1 MLFQVPSETAL
12 AKMDSYD
19 EDLNA
24 NPFFQSFMVTC
35 PDLFSQC
42 VSDQWLI
49 CVPRRD
55 SLPKYA
61 FTLEDFTHHILRPL
75 PKVLARHQRHLSGD
89 SDGISSCI
97 SGNGDAD
104 ESFLSSRSS
113 SSCGG
118 SGDAAS
124 RSSGSDEQNFSFT
137 FSTPS
142 IANTAFLSTI
152 SATTHSGVS
161 GFSSN
166 SNLKGN
172 WNYRTLSHVN
182 VEYSGTTLIMDIEV
196 PLISKAASTIEC
208 RKKEAVDQLSP
219 QAEKFGD
226 GSPFETSN
234 LNTTISSEDSG
245 KDSISTTGGNTSPS
259 CAKTRVNLDDKNLP
273 RVQLR
278 KEVLF
283 EETFY
288 TNDRQKYKVLCVAS
302 PLNSKVDIEDE
313 NFGNAGLG
321 LWNLTSLRDCID
333 FLWVKGSPKLLST
346 FDAYIKLF
354 QHNHRGLENF
364 PLKVQKD
371 LVNTLY
377 LKCFNYAVTNGG
389 IVAAE
394 PSPENK
400 ALNEFLLQRLRL
412 ATETYVV
419 NGIYRSLISALTSF
433 VSNEDARLNK
443 VMRNLTE
450 LHPQDMDINNIHWDN
465 LTRARQEL
473 GRLNTYSSPL
483 GKLTCMKR
491 TLRYLRPET
500 FPE

>member
-1 MLFQVPSETAL
+1 
-12 AKMDSYD
+12 MDTYD

-42 VSDQWLI
+42 VLEQWLI
-49 CVPRRD
+49 CIPRRD

-61 FTLEDFTHHILRPL
+61 FTLEDFAHHILRPL
-75 PKVLARHQRHLSGD
+75 PKSYRRYQRHLSGD
-89 SDGISSCI
+89 SDGVCSCPDC
-97 SGNGDAD
+97 SGNND
-104 ESFLSSRSS
+104 EGSCTSRRS

-118 SGDAAS
+118 SD
-124 RSSGSDEQNFSFT
+124 DLSF
-137 FSTPS
+137 TPS
-142 IANTAFLSTI
+142 ITSSSAFLSPFTSLSFAHNSASASI
-152 SATTHSGVS
+152 SRA
-161 GFSSN
+161 SS

-182 VEYSGTTLIMDIEV
+182 VEYAGTSLILDIEV
-196 PLISKAASTIEC
+196 PLAAEAGAGNKRRFLKDTISQLASGIED
-208 RKKEAVDQLSP
+208 ALSSFQSGGGIQLSNSDAITKP
-219 QAEKFGD
+219 
-226 GSPFETSN
+226 
-234 LNTTISSEDSG
+234 
-245 KDSISTTGGNTSPS
+245 TSPS
-259 CAKTRVNLDDKNLP
+259 KSPGTPDSTGDNLTPK
-273 RVQLR
+273 VQLR

-288 TNDRQKYKVLCVAS
+288 TSDRQKYKVLCVAS

-313 NFGNAGLG
+313 DFGNAGLG

-333 FLWVKGSPKLLST
+333 FLWVKGTPKILST
-346 FDAYIKLF
+346 FDGYIKLF

-371 LVNTLY
+371 VVQSLY
-377 LKCFNYAVTNGG
+377 LKCLNFAITNGG
-389 IVAAE
+389 IV
-394 PSPENK
+394 SPDASPDK
-400 ALNEFLLQRLRL
+400 QALNEFFLQRLKL
-412 ATETYVV
+412 ATETYVL
-419 NGIYRSLISALTSF
+419 NGIYRSVISAITSF
-433 VSNEDARLNK
+433 VSTEDAKLNK

-450 LHPQDMDINNIHWDN
+450 LHPQDLDIRNIHWDN

-473 GRLNTYSSPL
+473 GRLNAYSSPL

-491 TLRYLRPET
+491 TLRYLRPEP

>member
-1 MLFQVPSETAL
+1 
-12 AKMDSYD
+12 MDNYD

-42 VSDQWLI
+42 VLEQWHI

-61 FTLEDFTHHILRPL
+61 FTLEDFAHHILRPL
-75 PKVLARHQRHLSGD
+75 PKGTFYQRHYSGD

-97 SGNGDAD
+97 SGNGDPD
-104 ESFLSSRSS
+104 GSFVSSRSS

-118 SGDAAS
+118 IGDGGS

-137 FSTPS
+137 VSSPS
-142 IANTAFLSTI
+142 IANTTFLSTLNSTNQSHI
-152 SATTHSGVS
+152 ST
-161 GFSSN
+161 N

-196 PLISKAASTIEC
+196 PLITKGAITFDE
-208 RKKEAVDQLSP
+208 RRKEAMGQLSP
-219 QAEKFGD
+219 LPGNYEGTT
-226 GSPFETSN
+226 GPFDASDQ
-234 LNTTISSEDSG
+234 SF
-245 KDSISTTGGNTSPS
+245 STTQGSIEEQMSTEQDGTPVTSRTS
-259 CAKTRVNLDDKNLP
+259 LNVDDKNLP

-313 NFGNAGLG
+313 NFGNSGLG

-333 FLWVKGSPKLLST
+333 FLWVKASPKLLST

-377 LKCFNYAVTNGG
+377 LKCLNYAITNGG
-389 IVAAE
+389 IVTVD
-394 PSPENK
+394 PKPEVY
-400 ALNEFLLQRLRL
+400 ALNEFLMQRLKL
-412 ATETYVV
+412 ATETYVL
-419 NGIYRSLISALTSF
+419 NGIYRSVISALTSY
-433 VSNEDARLNK
+433 VSSEDARLNK

-450 LHPQDMDINNIHWDN
+450 LHPQDLDINNIHWDN
-465 LTRARQEL
+465 MTRARQEL
-473 GRLNTYSSPL
+473 GRLNTFSSPL